1 MCVDM
6 AKRAVGIGGVRCEFL
21 VRFFYTHVAFVGM
34 PTFLLFN
41 PMSAPV
47 TRLPHMSVFELVL
60 DGEGLMWHYLM
71 AFMH

>member
-1 MCVDM
+1 
-6 AKRAVGIGGVRCEFL
+6 
-21 VRFFYTHVAFVGM
+21 VAFVGM